1 MHMHLFCSCIT
12 PPPAIINTDKAIVLA
27 IFAIAHSLKLD
38 VVAEV
43 VKTEDQRQFIFDG
56 TALTTKCI
64 F

>member
-1 MHMHLFCSCIT
+1 M
-12 PPPAIINTDKAIVLA
+12 VLA

-64 F
+64 FSASRYRLSSLRCY